1 MRRAVA
7 VMVLVTALLGSL
19 GVATAKAPITEPE
32 AVAFARA
39 INLRATDLP
48 GWRAVPP
55 LEPMVGEYTHDRRC
69 NQIVAV
75 LAIEQSPIFQRVA
88 PPGVVPLGPG
98 LETTASTVDVMS
110 TSSLA
115 AREVEAFKT
124 PLRRYCFARSLEL
137 RHQRIWGQYSRL
149 GFNRARWQS
158 LRLPRAADGF
168 TIHLTGTDTFA
179 GSSNRESVRVDALG
193 FTVGPADIY
202 LVAQGEPGPV
212 PSKLEHRLLSVL
224 YHRALAHELG

>member
-1 MRRAVA
+1 
-7 VMVLVTALLGSL
+7 MVVVTALLGSVA
-19 GVATAKAPITEPE
+19 VATAKAPITQPE

-39 INLRATDLP
+39 VNLRPTDLR

-55 LEPMVGEYTHDRRC
+55 PKPTVGEYDHDRRC

-75 LAIEQSPIFQRVA
+75 LAIEQSPIFQREA
-88 PPGVVPLGPG
+88 PLGPG
-98 LETTASTVDVMS
+98 LETTSSTADVMS

-124 PLRRYCFARSLEL
+124 PLGRYCFARSLEL
-137 RHQRIWGQYSRL
+137 RHQRIWGQFSSL
-149 GFNRARWQS
+149 SFNPARWQS
-158 LRLPRAADGF
+158 LRLSRAAHGF

-179 GSSNRESVRVDALG
+179 GSGNRERVRVDLLG

-212 PSKLEHRLLSVL
+212 PSELEHRLLSLL
-224 YHRALAHELG
+224 YHRALAHDLG